1 MQTEAIRTDRSLPTQ
16 PIEIGGVEL
25 QLLHTDLTLWLFDLS
40 RRRYLVLPTDA
51 SLDPGV
57 FALDWKLYHDLSPT
71 HDGRGVVIR
80 RVGLEEHRLFVLVP

>member
-1 MQTEAIRTDRSLPTQ
+1 MQTEAIGTDRNWPTQ

-25 QLLHTDLTLWLFDLS
+25 QLLHTGLTQWLFDCS
-40 RRRYLVLPTDA
+40 RRRFLVLPTDA

-57 FALDWKLYHDLSPT
+57 FALDWMLYHDLSPT

-80 RVGLEEHRLFVLVP
+80 RVDLEQYRLFVLVP